1 MLFDIVGVVVTD
13 VVATGV
19 CLIPTPRPYV
29 ADAIDNRNW
38 LAKDR
43 SVGFVEGFDR
53 ITVGVEWQLDGNSGD
68 SGESHE
74 ERKYLP
80 AR

>member
-13 VVATGV
+13 VVVAGV
-19 CLIPTPRPYV
+19 CLIPTPWPYV
-29 ADAIDNRNW
+29 ADAIDNRNG
-38 LAKDR
+38 LAEDR
-43 SVGFVEGFDR
+43 SIGFVEWFDW
-53 ITVGVEWQLDGNSGD
+53 ITVGVERQLDGNGGD